1 VRAGRRRCRC
11 NGQCSLPQQKIGK
24 QSEYRNK
31 KGHFISTISQELNNG
46 NIGKYTMEY
55 CKKVN
60 KLRENRKVTCRKVKN
75 RACSTDSNY
84 GQKCEALPECLR
96 MNMKMPMLDF

>member
-1 VRAGRRRCRC
+1 
-11 NGQCSLPQQKIGK
+11 
-24 QSEYRNK
+24 
-31 KGHFISTISQELNNG
+31 
-46 NIGKYTMEY
+46 MEY